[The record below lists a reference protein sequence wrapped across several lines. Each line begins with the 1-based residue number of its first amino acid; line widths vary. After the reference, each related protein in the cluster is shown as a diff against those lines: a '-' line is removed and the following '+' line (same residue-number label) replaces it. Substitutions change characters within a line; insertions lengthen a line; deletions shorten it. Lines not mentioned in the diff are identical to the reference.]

1 MNTSNELNAGV
12 TLNIPDFELAYDE
25 ENDDIEYLN
34 RIIRNMILRQVGSML
49 DDYGFRVTME
59 KTEDVVSGYKSSI
72 TNESDLYLTLRILCT
87 PNHEDSY
94 TRITYWN
101 PQDSM
106 DGLLFANSIHERLVT
121 AGRIKKIVIED
132 ESLPMG
138 NAIVGACVHSA
149 MGNNELCLYNGDIS
163 GFIMDYAERL
173 FYSVVDAL
181 EK

>member
-1 MNTSNELNAGV
+1 MNTSNELNAGL
-12 TLNIPDFELAYDE
+12 TLNIPDCDLVYDE
-25 ENDDIEYLN
+25 ENDDTEYMN

-49 DDYGFRVTME
+49 DDYGFRVTMD
-59 KTEDVVSGYKSSI
+59 KTHDVVSGYKSSI
-72 TNESDLYLTLRILCT
+72 ANESDLYLTLRILCT

-101 PQDSM
+101 PQESM

-121 AGRIKKIVIED
+121 AGRIKKVVIED
-132 ESLPMG
+132 EPTPME
-138 NAIVGACVHSA
+138 NSIVGACIHSSI
-149 MGNNELCLYNGDIS
+149 GNNELCRYNENRS
-163 GFIMDYAERL
+163 EFIMDYAERL

>member
-12 TLNIPDFELAYDE
+12 TLNIPDFELVYDE
-25 ENDDIEYLN
+25 ENDDIEYIN

-49 DDYGFRVTME
+49 NDYGFRVTME
-59 KTEDVVSGYKSSI
+59 KTQDVVTGYKSSI
-72 TNESDLYLTLRILCT
+72 ANESDLYLTLRILCT
-87 PNHEDSY
+87 PDYDDSY

-101 PQDSM
+101 PQESM
-106 DGLLFANSIHERLVT
+106 DGLMFANNIHERLVT
-121 AGRIKKIVIED
+121 AGRIKKVVIED
-132 ESLPMG
+132 ETMSME
-138 NAIVGACVHSA
+138 NSIVGACIHSSI
-149 MGNNELCLYNGDIS
+149 GNNELCRYNEDRS